1 MLVHGGGGS
10 GGSGG
15 SGVAGGGS
23 VSSDGARRR
32 HKLKTILARN
42 VSRITR
48 LQERA
53 TAAQEQLRAAED
65 LRHRCECDCTIVRL
79 CVCMSVGPGW
89 VALGALM
96 PLRLCLCTESAL
108 LSHSISFR
116 RAEGIPKYKMG
127 FGRERMA
134 VH

>member
-1 MLVHGGGGS
+1 MLVHGG
-10 GGSGG
+10 GG

-65 LRHRCECDCTIVRL
+65 LRHRCECDCTIVRIVRL
-79 CVCMSVGPGW
+79 HVCGPG
-89 VALGALM
+89 VGGTGCANATALVL
-96 PLRLCLCTESAL
+96 
-108 LSHSISFR
+108 
-116 RAEGIPKYKMG
+116 
-127 FGRERMA
+127 